1 MKNLKNLRYGALYP
15 LWAMLFV
22 LTAALGL
29 VFPAAEG
36 GLKALLLIVSLIFF
50 LPPMLILQKAR
61 QTGNDHHR
69 KLIGLLAGLSLLL
82 TTVLICMNILS
93 FADAEGMGD
102 MLHVV
107 LTVVSAPM
115 VCSNFFAVPL
125 FCWALLLM
133 ASFKKK

>member
-1 MKNLKNLRYGALYP
+1 MKNLKNLRYGALYT
-15 LWAMLFV
+15 LWAMLFA

-29 VFPAAEG
+29 CFPAAEG
-36 GLKALLLIVSLIFF
+36 GLKALLLILSLIFF
-50 LPPMLILQKAR
+50 LPPWLILQKAR

-69 KLIGLLAGLSLLL
+69 QLVGMLAALSLIL

-102 MLHVV
+102 VLHVV
-107 LTVVSAPM
+107 LAVVSAPM

-125 FCWALLLM
+125 FLWAVLLM
-133 ASFKKK
+133 ASFRKK